1 MKFDKTPEWFFVRL
15 RSVSTY
21 KFSLGF
27 LIKCGK
33 DGKVGRNY
41 FLSNSFYFQPLSVRR
56 GGNRLG
62 SRMAVSN
69 MKPGSEAAIVE
80 GDVGQFEMKQQEM
93 DRNNNKQDK

>member
-1 MKFDKTPEWFFVRL
+1 M
-15 RSVSTY
+15 
-21 KFSLGF
+21 
-27 LIKCGK
+27 
-33 DGKVGRNY
+33 
-41 FLSNSFYFQPLSVRR
+41 RR